1 MVFLSRFEQHFADFY
16 DSFPAFGF
24 DLDREVVQQHDQE
37 LVLGRIVGR
46 AFDQKAHDA
55 ADDSLDVVRFA
66 NERVDTVR
74 DRVQRVFEQVVDQFG
89 FTRVVPVQIPY
100 RNIGPLG
107 DRRYRTA
114 EYPVLADDLDRSVAD
129 SFDFGLVH
137 FFCHNE

>member
-1 MVFLSRFEQHFADFY
+1 M
-16 DSFPAFGF
+16 PPTN
-24 DLDREVVQQHDQE
+24 
-37 LVLGRIVGR
+37 
-46 AFDQKAHDA
+46 
-55 ADDSLDVVRFA
+55 SLDVVRFA
-66 NERVDTVR
+66 NERVDPVR

-129 SFDFGLVH
+129 PFDFGPVH
-137 FFCHNE
+137 FFAIMNECSLLRMQISEQLFGIATGNVFFRFLSTDYS